1 MDAKLEIAE
10 VNTGQR
16 CHVICQRFLVL
27 QLLGTIE
34 LTPMRLSKVPKLL

>member
-16 CHVICQRFLVL
+16 CHVICQRFPCSAAFGYSRINSDALV
-27 QLLGTIE
+27 
-34 LTPMRLSKVPKLL
+34 